1 MYNFI
6 ICLGFEIFKMAA
18 ESSKDDFPKQNDHS
32 FVARLQSEA
41 GTQNG
46 DQYES
51 IQESELKV
59 LADDFRFISSLVGH
73 VVAENDQ
80 QLDGEENVADRVESS
95 QTKEDDTEVGSDNKA
110 TILETVESGKAD
122 TDHRNQE
129 EQTVGQIDEEII
141 FDARNSDL
149 VESDTTTPEAI
160 DIKNDET
167 KDNATEEAENEDETE
182 TIKITDMRSITS
194 LSAHIVTGKGK
205 YSCFFFSGK
214 TTKVLGEGF
223 PGRPPP
229 FLVVRLQTKLIFSC
243 FFSNVHTL
251 GMASKKPNSCGHYS
265 GH

>member
-41 GTQNG
+41 GIQNG

-51 IQESELKV
+51 AEESELKV

-167 KDNATEEAENEDETE
+167 KDNATEEAEDGDETE
-182 TIKITDMRSITS
+182 TIKITETYISEETTTEKTEESILDFPDVRSITS

-205 YSCFFFSGK
+205 YLCFF
-214 TTKVLGEGF
+214 
-223 PGRPPP
+223 
-229 FLVVRLQTKLIFSC
+229 
-243 FFSNVHTL
+243 
-251 GMASKKPNSCGHYS
+251 
-265 GH
+265 